1 MDIIFLAQQSGLSID
16 TLISIAQFSVIF
28 LFSLSFH
35 EAAHAFMAYKC
46 GDDTARLM
54 GRMTLNP
61 VPHID
66 PIGTLLMPALM
77 LVSALTGA
85 NLRFLIGWAKP
96 VPVNPLRFRNYNKG
110 ELLVSFAGPFS
121 NLILLMAG
129 ALICRAILL
138 IFGAE
143 GIFENPVFTFFLNLV
158 SLNIVLFA
166 FNLIPIHPL
175 DGSHILR
182 LFLKPKAAE
191 AYDRVIVPYGF
202 LILIGLMYMRVFDYI
217 YSFMLIPVGFLIFAG
232 TVK

>member
-1 MDIIFLAQQSGLSID
+1 MDTVIFAQQTGLSVE
-16 TLISIAQFSVIF
+16 TLINIAQFGVIF

-61 VPHID
+61 IPHID

-96 VPVNPLRFRNYNKG
+96 VPVNPLRFRNYQKG

-138 IFGAE
+138 ISGAKALDN
-143 GIFENPVFTFFLNLV
+143 NPVFLFFLKLV

-182 LFLKPKAAE
+182 LFLTPKAAE
-191 AYDRVIVPYGF
+191 AYERVIAPYGF

-217 YSFMLIPVGFLIFAG
+217 FSFVWIPVEFLIFAG
-232 TVK
+232 TIK